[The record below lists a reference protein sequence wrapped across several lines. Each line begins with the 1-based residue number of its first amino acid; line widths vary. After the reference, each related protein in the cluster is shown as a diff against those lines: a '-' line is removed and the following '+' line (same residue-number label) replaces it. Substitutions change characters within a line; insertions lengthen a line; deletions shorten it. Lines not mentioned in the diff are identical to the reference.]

1 MARSSD
7 VAGRR
12 IFALCCAAAVPGL
25 AARFLVI
32 LEYTGGDSVRKR
44 HRSFLFAS
52 LLPAFLLAS
61 VFAAVQ
67 AQEGRSPAA
76 GQARW
81 SDAATWPERR
91 VPRAGDKVTIPAGTH
106 VVLDVTPPALGGV
119 TIEGKLSFADTAD
132 LELTTEWILL
142 HGELAIGTEDRPHTR
157 KATITL
163 TNNVRDEE
171 PMKDMGDRGIMIMG
185 GTLNLHGDRT
195 HAWTKLAQTAEAGS
209 TSIQVLDATGWRAGD
224 EIVLASTDFDPRQAE
239 RRTITAVKGNTITLD
254 RRLDYM
260 HFGKITF
267 DVDERGEVGLLTR
280 NIRIQASADA
290 EQSFQG
296 GHVMAMGS
304 SKMFV
309 DGVEFHR
316 MGQNLT
322 LARYPIHWHLVGD
335 AKGQYIRNA
344 AIHDTYNRCVTVH
357 GTNNLQVENNVTY
370 NTVGHCFFLEDGIET
385 GNQFI
390 RNLAIQTKCHTSKP
404 CDPTNLAPFG
414 STPDGLNFKT
424 TGQESKDVLIP
435 SDNTVSSFWITNP
448 DNTYRDNVAAG
459 SDSTGFWFAF
469 PEHPTGAFEGTEI
482 SRATWPRRMK
492 LREFKGNVA
501 HSNFDAFMGDR
512 APRADGRFAVG
523 GYISLANPA
532 DANSD
537 QVESVVEDFTAYK
550 NRNSG
555 IWARGELRLYKNLK
569 MADNGIGFTQASGN
583 AGRSLYTSRVVDSLF
598 VGETENIGNPRTP
611 EEKAAG
617 RSLPF
622 PQVADFPIRAYE
634 FYDFHHQLDN
644 NTFVNYQDNATR
656 KTGAISY
663 LLFTSFGMS
672 SNNTVQR
679 STFINAKPVY
689 FPPIDNRWS
698 NDDYGNTVYKTSVF
712 NDRDGTITGVPN
724 SYIVNITGIDVD
736 EACEVKPTWNAA
748 VCTGDI
754 GRMNVGGGGG
764 AVGFGGFG
772 GRGGGARG
780 GGAPGA
786 GGPGAAGPDAAAGR
800 GGPAAAPA
808 TFAIAPGGGRIRG
821 NPAPAGPPVVLSR
834 NGKEFTANG
843 ATNVR
848 AGTEYKVT
856 TERPSLSLSVSELDA
871 GSWVMF
877 ELPGFTTASAGAAQD
892 SLDALRKA
900 STTSYYKGS
909 GSLWVKLVSSG
920 DIPGSPD
927 RGPSGGAS
935 LQVSR

>member
-1 MARSSD
+1 VSQH
-7 VAGRR
+7 
-12 IFALCCAAAVPGL
+12 
-25 AARFLVI
+25 
-32 LEYTGGDSVRKR
+32 
-44 HRSFLFAS
+44 HRSFLLAS
-52 LLPAFLLAS
+52 LLPAFVLVG
-61 VFAAVQ
+61 VFAVVQ

-76 GQARW
+76 SAMRW
-81 SDAATWPERR
+81 SDPATWPDRR
-91 VPRAGDKVTIPAGTH
+91 VPRAGDKVTIAAGKD
-106 VVLDVTPPALGGV
+106 VVLDVSPPALAGL
-119 TIEGKLSFADTAD
+119 TIDGKLSFANNRD
-132 LELTTEWILL
+132 LELTTEWIMV
-142 HGELAIGTEDRPHTR
+142 HGELEIGTEARPHTR
-157 KATITL
+157 KATITF
-163 TNNVRDEE
+163 TNNVKDE
-171 PMKDMGDRGIMIMG
+171 DISGTGGTTDRVDRGIMLMA

-195 HAWTKLAQTAEAGS
+195 NSWTKLASTANAGS
-209 TSIQVLDATGWRAGD
+209 TSIQVLNAAGWRVGD

-239 RRTITAVKGNTITLD
+239 RRTISAIRGNTITLD
-254 RRLDYM
+254 RKLDYM

-267 DVDERGEVGLLTR
+267 DVDQRGEVGLLTR
-280 NIRIQASADA
+280 NIKLQASADA
-290 EQSFQG
+290 AEAPFYG
-296 GHVMAMGS
+296 GHVMAMGAS
-304 SKMFV
+304 RMFV
-309 DGVEFHR
+309 EGVEFNR

-335 AKGQYIRNA
+335 ARGQYIRNA
-344 AIHDTYNRCVTVH
+344 SIHDTYNRCVTVH

-370 NTVGHCFFLEDGIET
+370 NTVGHCFFLEDGIES
-385 GNQFI
+385 GNQYI

-414 STPDGLNFKT
+414 STGDGLNFKT
-424 TGQESKDVLIP
+424 TGQDSKDVLIP

-448 DNTYRDNVAAG
+448 DNIYRDNVAAG
-459 SDSTGFWFAF
+459 SDATGFWFAF
-469 PEHPTGAFEGTEI
+469 PEHPTGKFEGTEI

-492 LREFKGNVA
+492 FREFKGNVA
-501 HSNFDAFMGDR
+501 HSNFDSFMGDR
-512 APRADGRFAVG
+512 APQASGRFAVG

-532 DANSD
+532 DANSP
-537 QVESVVEDFTAYK
+537 QVESVIEDYTAYK

-555 IWARGELRLYKNLK
+555 IWARGEMRLYKNLK

-583 AGRSLYTSRVVDSLF
+583 VGQSLYTSRVVDSLF
-598 VGETENIGNPRTP
+598 VGESENVGNPMTP

-622 PQVADFPIRAYE
+622 PNVADFPIRAYE

-672 SNNTVQR
+672 SNNTVSR
-679 STFINAKPVY
+679 SKFINAKPVY

-712 NDRDGTITGVPN
+712 NDKDGTITGVAN
-724 SYIVNITGIDVD
+724 SYIVNVTGIDAD
-736 EACEVKPTWNAA
+736 DACEARPTWNAV

-764 AVGFGGFG
+764 AVGFGGG
-772 GRGGGARG
+772 GRGGGARAG
-780 GGAPGA
+780 GPRA
-786 GGPGAAGPDAAAGR
+786 GGPGAGPAR
-800 GGPAAAPA
+800 GGAPGPGAGAPPAAPP

-856 TERPSLSLSVSELDA
+856 TERPSLSLSVTELDA

-877 ELPGFTTASAGAAQD
+877 ELPGFTTAASGTAQD

-900 STTSYYKGS
+900 STTSYYKGN

-920 DIPGSPD
+920 DIPGSGPG
-927 RGPSGGAS
+927 RGPSGGAN

>member
-1 MARSSD
+1 
-7 VAGRR
+7 
-12 IFALCCAAAVPGL
+12 L
-25 AARFLVI
+25 
-32 LEYTGGDSVRKR
+32 
-44 HRSFLFAS
+44 
-52 LLPAFLLAS
+52 LLPAFLLVS
-61 VFAAVQ
+61 VVAVVQ
-67 AQEGRSPAA
+67 AQGERTPAA

-81 SDAATWPERR
+81 SDAATWPDRR
-91 VPRAGDKVTIPAGTH
+91 VPRAGDKVTIPAGKH
-106 VVLDVTPPALGGV
+106 VVLDVTPPALRSL
-119 TIEGKLSFADTAD
+119 TIEGKLSFANNRD
-132 LELTTEWILL
+132 LELTTEWVVL
-142 HGELAIGTEDRPHTR
+142 HGELEIGTAASPHAR

-195 HAWTKLAQTAEAGS
+195 HTWTKLAQTAAAGS
-209 TSIQVLDATGWRAGD
+209 VSIQVLDAAGWRAGD

-239 RRTITAVKGNTITLD
+239 RRTISAIKGNTITLD
-254 RRLDYM
+254 RKLEYM

-267 DVDERGEVGLLTR
+267 DVDQRGEVGLLTR
-280 NIRIQASADA
+280 NIKIQASADA

-296 GHVMAMGS
+296 GHVMAMGA

-309 DGVEFHR
+309 EGVEFNR

-322 LARYPIHWHLVGD
+322 LARYPIHWHLIGD

-385 GNQFI
+385 GNQYV

-414 STPDGLNFKT
+414 ATAGTNFNL
-424 TGQESKDVLIP
+424 TGQDSKDVLIP

-448 DNTYRDNVAAG
+448 DNIYRDNVAAG
-459 SDSTGFWFAF
+459 SDATGFWFAF
-469 PEHPTGAFEGTEI
+469 PEHPTGKFEGTDI
-482 SRATWPRRMK
+482 SKATWPRRTK

-501 HSNFDAFMGDR
+501 HSNFDSFMGDR
-512 APRADGRFAVG
+512 APRADGKFAVG
-523 GYISLANPA
+523 GYISLVDPA
-532 DANSD
+532 DANSA
-537 QVESVVEDFTAYK
+537 QVESVVEDFTSYK

-583 AGRSLYTSRVVDSLF
+583 FGQSLYTSRVVDSLF

-622 PQVADFPIRAYE
+622 PQVADFPIRGYE
-634 FYDFHHQLDN
+634 FYDFHHELDN

-679 STFINAKPVY
+679 SKFINAKPVY

-712 NDRDGTITGVPN
+712 NDKDGTITGVVN

-748 VCTGDI
+748 VCKGDI

-772 GRGGGARG
+772 GRGG
-780 GGAPGA
+780 APGA
-786 GGPGAAGPDAAAGR
+786 GGRGAGPARGAAPGPGAAGPGAGARGAAAAQ
-800 GGPAAAPA
+800 PV
-808 TFAIAPGGGRIRG
+808 FAIAPGGGRIRG
-821 NPAPAGPPVVLSR
+821 TPAPSGPPVVLSR

-856 TERPSLSLSVSELDA
+856 TERPSLSLSVTELDA

-877 ELPGFTTASAGAAQD
+877 ELTGFTTAASGTEVE

-900 STTSYYKGS
+900 NTTSYYKGN

-920 DIPGSPD
+920 DILGSGPG

-935 LQVSR
+935 LEASR